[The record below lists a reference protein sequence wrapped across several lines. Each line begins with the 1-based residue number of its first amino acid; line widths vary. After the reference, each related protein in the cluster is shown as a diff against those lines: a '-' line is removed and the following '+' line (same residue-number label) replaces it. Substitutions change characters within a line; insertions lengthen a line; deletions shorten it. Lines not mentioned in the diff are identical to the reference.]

1 MINSTH
7 KHSVQ
12 PPLRLGGVR
21 ILEFWVLG
29 GSQNSFDFKGL
40 VYSVGGVGGGR
51 VFILHPMPRL
61 KKEDLSSIEL
71 HEPEMQIFKG
81 EKKSKMPPAF
91 SKGGILPL
99 KACAIKQSWFQEAN
113 IWTSNSSKLLSSKH
127 LFLILLAT
135 TQSR

>member
-1 MINSTH
+1 M
-7 KHSVQ
+7 
-12 PPLRLGGVR
+12 
-21 ILEFWVLG
+21 
-29 GSQNSFDFKGL
+29 
-40 VYSVGGVGGGR
+40 
-51 VFILHPMPRL
+51 FILHPMPRL

-113 IWTSNSSKLLSSKH
+113 TWTSNSSKLLSSKH

>member
-21 ILEFWVLG
+21 ILEFWVFG
-29 GSQNSFDFKGL
+29 GGQNSFDFKGL
-40 VYSVGGVGGGR
+40 VYSVGGVGGR

-91 SKGGILPL
+91 SKRGILPL

-113 IWTSNSSKLLSSKH
+113 TWTSNSSKLLSSKH